1 MDENKRYVPDTSI
14 IVDGIISEEVHKGKF
29 EGGTFIV
36 PEPVV
41 AELEAQA
48 SKSKETGYTGLDE
61 LKRLQKCYKEGLID
75 LRFEGRRPG
84 PEEVRLAA
92 SGEIDAMIRDIA
104 EKEDAVLITSDRI
117 QSMVTE
123 AKGIQVIFYQVGR
136 EAGGELE
143 NLGIMKY
150 FDENTMS
157 VHLRANI
164 LPKAKVGIPGQMK
177 ISPVAERPLKTEQL
191 KKYAQEIV
199 ELAGIHHD
207 GFIEMDSGGSTVVQ
221 LANLRISIAKPPFS
235 DAIEITATR
244 PVTKTVLEDYS
255 YSHLLKERLNQ
266 AYRGILVS
274 GAPGM
279 GKSTLAQAMAEFL
292 GDSGWIVKTMEKPR
306 DLNVSD
312 EITQYT
318 ALNNRMA
325 DTAEVLLLARP
336 DYTIF
341 DEMRKT
347 DDFRVFADMRM
358 AGIGLVGVVHATR
371 GIDALQRLI
380 GRVELG
386 MIPQIVD
393 TVVFVKDGDVNQVYE
408 IQLTVKT
415 PTGMEERDLSRPVI
429 EVREFETKELE
440 YEIYSFG
447 EEVVVVPVAEEEA
460 KPVWELA
467 RRELQYELSQ
477 ELNFS
482 FDIQIGADDKAVVY
496 VADHNVPR
504 ILGYQGGRIK
514 ELEERLGISI
524 DVRTFEEMSQTDKE
538 VEVEIS
544 PDYVNLH
551 FDPLYRGK
559 EVKLTANGKRLFVG
573 AVSKR
578 GDIELRR
585 GKGPAEK
592 IREAYQKN
600 EIIKANLLS

>member
-1 MDENKRYVPDTSI
+1 
-14 IVDGIISEEVHKGKF
+14 
-29 EGGTFIV
+29 
-36 PEPVV
+36 
-41 AELEAQA
+41 
-48 SKSKETGYTGLDE
+48 
-61 LKRLQKCYKEGLID
+61 
-75 LRFEGRRPG
+75 
-84 PEEVRLAA
+84 
-92 SGEIDAMIRDIA
+92 
-104 EKEDAVLITSDRI
+104 
-117 QSMVTE
+117 
-123 AKGIQVIFYQVGR
+123 
-136 EAGGELE
+136 
-143 NLGIMKY
+143 
-150 FDENTMS
+150 
-157 VHLRANI
+157 
-164 LPKAKVGIPGQMK
+164 
-177 ISPVAERPLKTEQL
+177 
-191 KKYAQEIV
+191 
-199 ELAGIHHD
+199 
-207 GFIEMDSGGSTVVQ
+207 
-221 LANLRISIAKPPFS
+221 
-235 DAIEITATR
+235 
-244 PVTKTVLEDYS
+244 
-255 YSHLLKERLNQ
+255 
-266 AYRGILVS
+266 
-274 GAPGM
+274 M

-318 ALNNRMA
+318 ALNNKMA
-325 DTAEVLLLARP
+325 DTAEVLLLSRP

-415 PTGMEERDLSRPVI
+415 PTGMQERDLSRPVI
-429 EVREFETKELE
+429 EVREFESKKLE

-447 EEVVVVPVAEEEA
+447 EEVMVVPVAEEEM

-467 RRELQYELSQ
+467 RRELQYELGQ

-482 FDIQIGADDKAVVY
+482 FDIQIGADDKAVVH

-504 ILGYQGGRIK
+504 ILGYQGKRIK
-514 ELEERLGISI
+514 ELEESLGISI
-524 DVRTFEEMSQTDKE
+524 DVRTFEEMSSKNSE
-538 VEVEIS
+538 VKVEIS

-559 EVKLTANGKRLFVG
+559 EVELSANGKRLFVG

-592 IREAYQKN
+592 IRDAYEN
-600 EIIKANLLS
+600 GETIRANLLS